1 MSIVLFRPSLAFD
14 LILDPSFKMT
24 EARDFLCKK
33 DKALRV
39 IIEKYGHPIIQN
51 REEGFQSMCHIIL
64 EQQVSIASAQACFA
78 KLQNQFDVLS
88 PKNIANA
95 TDDAIRKCGISRQK
109 CIYLKDL
116 ANNVL
121 SKTLDFES
129 FRFKTETQIRD
140 ELVKVKGVGN
150 WSIEVY
156 LMFCLQQPDIF
167 PLGDIA
173 IKNTMKELY
182 QTETVDEMIAL
193 SDTWKP
199 FRTFATYTLWHYYLS
214 KRNRI

>member
-1 MSIVLFRPSLAFD
+1 MIKRCYFR
-14 LILDPSFKMT
+14 
-24 EARDFLCKK
+24 E
-33 DKALRV
+33 LRL
-39 IIEKYGHPIIQN
+39 
-51 REEGFQSMCHIIL
+51 S
-64 EQQVSIASAQACFA
+64 SAQACFA

-95 TDDAIRKCGISRQK
+95 TDDTIRKCGISRQK

>member
-1 MSIVLFRPSLAFD
+1 MLRRNLGFV

-24 EARDFLCKK
+24 EALDFLTKN
-33 DKALRV
+33 DETLSL
-39 IIEKYGHPIIQN
+39 IIQKYGNPIIQN
-51 REEGFQSMCHIIL
+51 REEGFQSLCHIIL

-78 KLQNQFDVLS
+78 KLQHQFDEIS

-121 SKTLDFES
+121 SKELDFES
-129 FRFKTETQIRD
+129 FRFKTENQIRN
-140 ELVKVKGVGN
+140 ELIKVKGVGN

-173 IKNTMKELY
+173 IRNTMKELY

-199 FRTFATYTLWHYYLS
+199 FRTFATYTLWHYYLC

>member
-1 MSIVLFRPSLAFD
+1 
-14 LILDPSFKMT
+14 MT